1 MGLGNC
7 DIEDFTPRRSE
18 TAKQL
23 VKPVLQQDDKK
34 DKPIHIR
41 IQSDTLLLF
50 AEICKAAGTD
60 TSKAVRAYIDA
71 VCREG
76 HL

>member
-1 MGLGNC
+1 MGLGNF
-7 DIEDFTPRRSE
+7 DIASFKPKRSE
-18 TAKQL
+18 TAKHL
-23 VKPVLQQDDKK
+23 VAPIRQQDDKK

-71 VCREG
+71 VCQEE

>member
-7 DIEDFTPRRSE
+7 DIGDFTPQRSG

-23 VKPVLQQDDKK
+23 VKPVRVQDDKK

-41 IQSDTLLLF
+41 IQNDTLLLF